1 MYGVDAWP
9 LPQSTLMGGEVVF
22 PLRHLC
28 SPLPSPKKALVI
40 YIYIFFFTE
49 NPISLPGIGDSEV
62 YVSTSNMQYHDDAED
77 FLYSEVLSNYGDL
90 LVSFSSL
97 AALQNL

>member
-1 MYGVDAWP
+1 M
-9 LPQSTLMGGEVVF
+9 
-22 PLRHLC
+22 
-28 SPLPSPKKALVI
+28 
-40 YIYIFFFTE
+40 
-49 NPISLPGIGDSEV
+49 PGIGDSEV

-90 LVSFSSL
+90 LVGFSSP

>member
-1 MYGVDAWP
+1 MY
-9 LPQSTLMGGEVVF
+9 
-22 PLRHLC
+22 
-28 SPLPSPKKALVI
+28 
-40 YIYIFFFTE
+40 FFFTE

-90 LVSFSSL
+90 LVGFSSL

>member
-1 MYGVDAWP
+1 MVSALSSAP
-9 LPQSTLMGGEVVF
+9 SLLSP
-22 PLRHLC
+22 
-28 SPLPSPKKALVI
+28 PLPSPKKALVI
-40 YIYIFFFTE
+40 FSFFLFFFFFTE

-90 LVSFSSL
+90 LVGFSNL
-97 AALQNL
+97 AALQNF

>member
-1 MYGVDAWP
+1 MVSALSSALSLLSPP
-9 LPQSTLMGGEVVF
+9 LPQKST
-22 PLRHLC
+22 C
-28 SPLPSPKKALVI
+28 NI

-90 LVSFSSL
+90 LVGFSSL

>member
-1 MYGVDAWP
+1 MVSALSSAPSLLSPP
-9 LPQSTLMGGEVVF
+9 LPQKGT
-22 PLRHLC
+22 C
-28 SPLPSPKKALVI
+28 NI
-40 YIYIFFFTE
+40 YIYIFFTE

-90 LVSFSSL
+90 LVGFSSL

>member
-1 MYGVDAWP
+1 MVSALSSAPSLLSPP
-9 LPQSTLMGGEVVF
+9 LPQKST
-22 PLRHLC
+22 C
-28 SPLPSPKKALVI
+28 DIYI

>member
-1 MYGVDAWP
+1 M
-9 LPQSTLMGGEVVF
+9 LF
-22 PLRHLC
+22 PLRHPC

-40 YIYIFFFTE
+40 YIYIYIFFFFTE

-90 LVSFSSL
+90 LVGFSSL